1 MAELARRPHPFR
13 IMPSLILAAA
23 LFVTAFPFLWLVQ
36 MSFKTELDALAF
48 PPKLL
53 FMPTLQNYVDLLAS
67 RFVNSFMDSLTV
79 AAGTTI
85 LALALGAPAGYA
97 LSRLEGARGANALGL
112 WILSVRMAPPIGFA
126 LPLFVLYR
134 VVGLMDTRQGLILVD
149 LTFSLPLVAWLSR
162 TFFDMV
168 PQVLEEAAFVDGCGN
183 FQAFRLIV
191 LPLAAPGLAST
202 AVLSFLFAWNDFFY
216 ALVLTRREVMTMPVA
231 IVNFMNFQ
239 GWEWGKITAGSS
251 LIMLPVIVLAL
262 LTHRYIVSGLSA
274 GALKE

>member
-1 MAELARRPHPFR
+1 
-13 IMPSLILAAA
+13 
-23 LFVTAFPFLWLVQ
+23 
-36 MSFKTELDALAF
+36 
-48 PPKLL
+48 
-53 FMPTLQNYVDLLAS
+53 
-67 RFVNSFMDSLTV
+67 MDSLTV
-79 AAGTTI
+79 AVGTTV

-97 LSRLEGARGANALGL
+97 LSRLEGSRRANALGF
-112 WILSVRMAPPIGFA
+112 WILSVRMAPPIAFA

-183 FQAFRLIV
+183 FQAFRMVV

-251 LIMLPVIVLAL
+251 LIMLPVIALAL

>member
-1 MAELARRPHPFR
+1 MAEQVRRPNPSR
-13 IMPSLILAAA
+13 VMNSLILTAA

-53 FMPTLQNYVDLLAS
+53 FMPTLQNYIDLLAS
-67 RFVNSFMDSLTV
+67 RFANSFMDSLTV
-79 AAGTTI
+79 AGGTTI
-85 LALALGAPAGYA
+85 LALVLGAPAGYA

-202 AVLSFLFAWNDFFY
+202 GVLSFLFAWNDFFY

-262 LTHRYIVSGLSA
+262 LAHRYIVSGLSA

>member
-1 MAELARRPHPFR
+1 MAERVGRRHPFR
-13 IMPSLILAAA
+13 FMHSLCLVAV
-23 LFVTAFPFLWLVQ
+23 LFVTAFPALWLAL

-85 LALALGAPAGYA
+85 LALVLGAPAGYA

-262 LTHRYIVSGLSA
+262 LAHRYIVSGLSA

>member
-1 MAELARRPHPFR
+1 MN
-13 IMPSLILAAA
+13 SLILTAA

-53 FMPTLQNYVDLLAS
+53 FMPTLQNYIDLLAS
-67 RFVNSFMDSLTV
+67 RFANSFMDSLTV
-79 AAGTTI
+79 AGGTTI
-85 LALALGAPAGYA
+85 LALVLGAPAGYA

-262 LTHRYIVSGLSA
+262 LAHRYIVSGLSA

>member
-1 MAELARRPHPFR
+1 MAEQVRRPNPSRVMH
-13 IMPSLILAAA
+13 SLILTAA

-53 FMPTLQNYVDLLAS
+53 FMPTLQNYIDLLAS
-67 RFVNSFMDSLTV
+67 RFANSFMDSLTV
-79 AAGTTI
+79 AGGTTI
-85 LALALGAPAGYA
+85 LALVLGAPAGYA

-262 LTHRYIVSGLSA
+262 LAHRYIVSGLSA

>member
-1 MAELARRPHPFR
+1 MPRRARGLNPARSTR
-13 IMPSLILAAA
+13 SLIVVVA
-23 LFVTAFPFLWLVQ
+23 LFMTAFPFLWLLQ
-36 MSFKTELDALAF
+36 MSFKTQLDALAF
-48 PPKLL
+48 PPKLI
-53 FMPTLQNYVDLLAS
+53 FTPTLQNYIDLLAGG
-67 RFVNSFMDSLTV
+67 FVNSFMDSFTV
-79 AAGTTI
+79 ALGTTV

-97 LSRLEGARGANALGL
+97 LSRLEGSRGANGLGF
-112 WILSVRMAPPIGFA
+112 WILSVRMAPPIAFA

-183 FQAFRLIV
+183 FQAFRLVV

-239 GWEWGKITAGSS
+239 GWEWGKITAGAS

>member
-1 MAELARRPHPFR
+1 MAEQVRRPNPSRVMH
-13 IMPSLILAAA
+13 SLILTAA

-53 FMPTLQNYVDLLAS
+53 FMPTLQNYIDLLAS
-67 RFVNSFMDSLTV
+67 RFANSFMDSLTV
-79 AAGTTI
+79 AGGTTI
-85 LALALGAPAGYA
+85 LALVLGAPAGYA

>member
-1 MAELARRPHPFR
+1 MAEQGRRLHPSRLFH
-13 IMPSLILAAA
+13 SVILSTA

-53 FMPTLQNYVDLLAS
+53 FMPTLQNYIDLLAS
-67 RFVNSFMDSLTV
+67 RFANSFMDSLTV
-79 AAGTTI
+79 AGGTTI
-85 LALALGAPAGYA
+85 LALVLGAPAGYA

-262 LTHRYIVSGLSA
+262 LAHRYIVSGLSA

>member
-1 MAELARRPHPFR
+1 MAEQVRRPNPSR
-13 IMPSLILAAA
+13 VMNSLILTAA

-53 FMPTLQNYVDLLAS
+53 FMPTLQNYIDLLAS
-67 RFVNSFMDSLTV
+67 RFANSFMDSLTV
-79 AAGTTI
+79 AGGTTI
-85 LALALGAPAGYA
+85 LALVLGAPAGYA

-262 LTHRYIVSGLSA
+262 LAHRYIVSGLSA